1 MAFSK
6 ENGYV
11 PVSVETMMTNIM
23 TFVNPIFETGFTY
36 ESFVGSNF
44 YKFYYALIQRV
55 QQGEIK
61 TAEIFAKLQQY
72 FIETNSM
79 ISRPVATNPGLIQA
93 LETAGYISSVK
104 PMVEVDAGKLSVAVQ
119 LDSGDPGFAADKAA
133 VGVLLSQSIA
143 AGIVTQGTQTVNVVL
158 SNGQAFDWK
167 FFLPDIQEPL
177 LRLTLTTSENN
188 QLLIGDPD
196 DVKIKL
202 LNQIAARYRL
212 GRNFEPQRYFQ
223 QSDAPWTAGVLL
235 EYSLDS
241 GTTWTSAIFD
251 AQFDDLFD
259 IKLENIV
266 LVEV

>member
-6 ENGYV
+6 ENGYI
-11 PVSVETMMTNIM
+11 PVSVEVMMTNIM

-44 YKFYYALIQRV
+44 YKFYYALVQRV

-61 TAEIFAKLQQY
+61 TAEIFSKLQQY
-72 FIETNSM
+72 FVVTNAQ
-79 ISRPVATNPGLIQA
+79 ISRPVATNPGIIQA

-104 PMVEVDAGKLSVAVQ
+104 PMVEVDAGKLSICVQ
-119 LDSGDPGFAADKAA
+119 LDDTDPDFDDDSEA
-133 VGVLLSQSIA
+133 VGLLLSQSIA
-143 AGIVTQGTQTVNVVL
+143 AGIVTQGTEVETVVL
-158 SNGQAFDWK
+158 ENGQAFDWK
-167 FFLPDIQEPL
+167 FFLPDVQEPL

-196 DVKIKL
+196 AVKVKL
-202 LNQIAARYRL
+202 LENILARYRL
-212 GRNFEPQRYFQ
+212 GRNFEPQRYFNQ
-223 QSDAPWTAGVLL
+223 ADAPWTSGVLL

-241 GTTWTSAIFD
+241 GATWTSAVFD
-251 AQFDDLFD
+251 ANFDDLFVID
-259 IKLENIV
+259 LGNID